1 MKDKKKINLAT
12 YADYQL
18 IQVDI
23 SSLTICKP
31 ILYLDGRMEMFS
43 IFQTTLKWKNKC
55 RQSLLLYTKWMSWT
69 KGVEMP
75 RLL

>member
-23 SSLTICKP
+23 SSLLIFKP
-31 ILYLDGRMEMFS
+31 ILY
-43 IFQTTLKWKNKC
+43 
-55 RQSLLLYTKWMSWT
+55 
-69 KGVEMP
+69 
-75 RLL
+75 